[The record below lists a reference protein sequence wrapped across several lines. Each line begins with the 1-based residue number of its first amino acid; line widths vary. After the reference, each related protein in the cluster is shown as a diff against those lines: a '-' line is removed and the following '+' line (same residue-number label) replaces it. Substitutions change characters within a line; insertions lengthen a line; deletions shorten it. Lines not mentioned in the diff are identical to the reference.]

1 MVTVGGDSHKRSHTL
16 VAVDGNGR
24 ELDRTSVRATVEG
37 HLMALHWAS
46 QWSERQ
52 WALED
57 CRAMTRGL
65 ERDLLGVGERVLRVA
80 PKLMAGARRAG
91 RGMGKSDPIDALAT
105 ARAALR
111 EPDLPVAQL
120 DLPTRELRLL
130 LDHHDH
136 LVGERTRLQNRVH
149 AHLHELEPGL
159 LSGGGL
165 DSLKAQRAV
174 LAVVSSRA
182 DLVASI
188 AAELVTRII
197 QLTTRIKA
205 LHKEIASRVEAAV
218 PILLALPGCGPL
230 SAARLLVEAAGI
242 QRFGSRACFAMFNG
256 TAPIPAWSG
265 DHVRFRLN
273 RGGNRQ
279 ANAAIHR
286 IALTQRRQ
294 PGRGREYFERRLQ
307 GRDTPRDAMRALKRR
322 ISDEVF
328 KRLLEDARTISQR
341 PLATAA

>member
-1 MVTVGGDSHKRSHTL
+1 MVTVGGDSHKHTHTL

-24 ELDRTSVRATVEG
+24 ELGRISVRATAQG
-37 HLMALHWAS
+37 HLVALQWVS

-57 CRAMTRGL
+57 CRALTRGL

-80 PKLMAGARRAG
+80 PNLMARARRAG
-91 RGMGKSDPIDALAT
+91 RGRGKSDPIDALAT

-111 EPDLPVAQL
+111 EPNLPVAQL
-120 DLPTRELRLL
+120 DLPTRDLRLL

-159 LSGGGL
+159 LPGGGL

-174 LAVVSSRA
+174 LAVVSSRKG
-182 DLVASI
+182 LVASI
-188 AAELVTRII
+188 AAELLARII
-197 QLTTRIKA
+197 ELTTRIRDLDKQ
-205 LHKEIASRVEAAV
+205 ITSRVEQAV

-265 DHVRFRLN
+265 DHIHFRLN

-279 ANAAIHR
+279 ANAALHR
-286 IALTQRRQ
+286 IALTQRRLH
-294 PGRGREYFERRLQ
+294 GRGREYFDRRLQ
-307 GRDTPRDAMRALKRR
+307 GGDTAREAMRALKRR
-322 ISDEVF
+322 LSDEVF
-328 KRLLEDARTISQR
+328 KRLLQDARAGSRR
-341 PLATAA
+341 PLDAAA